1 MYDKS
6 TDSSQPAPYAAR
18 SFPPPARSLLARDVS
33 GTLHFTRMRKSSLLL
48 GFALA
53 IAPFA
58 FTSAAEDTRPIA
70 GIMDNSFLV
79 EEAYNQ
85 EAGVVQHITTA
96 AYSHTRDTGES
107 AWNFSFTQEWP
118 FVSQRHQLSYT
129 LPYTSTRDGGITRS
143 GLGDVLLNYRYQA
156 YLDEQ
161 TLTAFAPR
169 LSVILPTGNA
179 RRGFGDDTTGLQVN
193 LPFSTA
199 LNERWYFHA
208 NAGTTILPDAA
219 SAGGANL
226 RHYNVGASVIYA
238 ATSTT
243 HFLCE
248 VVNNWTQEFDS
259 GRSTRRPAVV
269 LSPGVRHA
277 YNLPRNLQIVVGA
290 AVPLGLTNAA
300 PDYGLFLYLSIEHS
314 FGSSR

>member
-1 MYDKS
+1 M
-6 TDSSQPAPYAAR
+6 R
-18 SFPPPARSLLARDVS
+18 NLFLLLA
-33 GTLHFTRMRKSSLLL
+33 
-48 GFALA
+48 FALA
-53 IAPFA
+53 SAPFE
-58 FTSAAEDTRPIA
+58 SASGAEDTRPVV

-85 EAGVVQHITTA
+85 EAGVVQHISTA
-96 AYSHTRDTGES
+96 AYSRTRDTGES

-118 FVSQRHQLSYT
+118 FLSQRHQLSYT
-129 LPYTSTRDGGITRS
+129 LPYTSTHDSGITRS

-179 RRGFGDDTTGLQVN
+179 RRGFGDDTTGVQIN
-193 LPFSTA
+193 LPFSTT

-208 NAGTTILPDAA
+208 NAGMTLLPDAA

-259 GRSTRRPAVV
+259 AGRSTRRPAVV
-269 LSPGVRHA
+269 LSPGIRHA
-277 YNLPRNLQIVVGA
+277 YNLPRDLQIVVGA

-300 PDYGLFLYLSIEHS
+300 PDYGVFLYLSIERP
-314 FGSSR
+314 FGGNR